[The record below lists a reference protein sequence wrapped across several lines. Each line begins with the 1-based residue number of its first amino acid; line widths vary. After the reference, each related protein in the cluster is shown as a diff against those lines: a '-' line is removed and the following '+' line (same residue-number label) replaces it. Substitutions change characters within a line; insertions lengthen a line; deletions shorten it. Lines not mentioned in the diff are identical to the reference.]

1 MSRPATQEL
10 LDTSV
15 LIGAH
20 EAGVIELPVSAA
32 ISVVTLGELRAGV
45 QLAPSEPTRQARR
58 RRLEAIRVAFEPLPV
73 DEAVVERYGDL
84 LAFAR
89 SAGRSAKATDLLIL
103 ATAATSERVLYTLD
117 VSQARLGRAAGVPVE
132 GI

>member
-15 LIGAH
+15 LIGTH
-20 EAGVIELPVSAA
+20 VAGVIELPVSAA

-45 QLAPSEPTRQARR
+45 QLAPSGPTKQARR

-73 DEAVVERYGDL
+73 DEAVAEP
-84 LAFAR
+84 
-89 SAGRSAKATDLLIL
+89 
-103 ATAATSERVLYTLD
+103 TAICWPSP
-117 VSQARLGRAAGVPVE
+117 ARLDAPPRRP
-132 GI
+132 IS